1 MDNVLN
7 AAIELHDSEL
17 AGIEHVSG
25 ALVLEF
31 RPAYIHKS
39 KGRPGFDAGIGVV
52 QDLVIRIEGA
62 LIEGDFGEIPA
73 CVLDGELQIGTETAQ
88 CLIALPCNIVDSV
101 RLSLHLSPD
110 YRKVSV
116 SGRRIEVLLN
126 GEATYVEDVGL

>member
-17 AGIEHVSG
+17 GGIKHVSG

-52 QDLVIRIEGA
+52 QDLAIRIEDA

-73 CVLDGELQIGTETAQ
+73 CVLHGELQIGTETALN
-88 CLIALPCNIVDSV
+88 LIALPCDIVDSV
-101 RLSLHLSPD
+101 RMSLHLYPD

-116 SGRRIEVLLN
+116 TGRRIKVMIE
-126 GEATYVEDVGL
+126 GEATYVEDFGL